1 MRVVEIKPAISWLI
15 VGSHKKCSLIYE
27 RVIFDPPFSFFHCYN
42 LKQYDRNKPVIFH
55 ATGSVNLSKI
65 INLISIK
72 SLAIENGTSGGYA
85 IM

>member
-1 MRVVEIKPAISWLI
+1 MA
-15 VGSHKKCSLIYE
+15 KKCSLIYE
-27 RVIFDPPFSFFHCYN
+27 RAIFDPSFSFFHCYN
-42 LKQYDRNKPVIFH
+42 LKRSDRNKPVLFH

-72 SLAIENGTSGGYA
+72 SPAMENDTPGGYA